1 MEGVL
6 ASFIVAADGVR
17 LREQT
22 ENTSEDPTLSCR
34 NTTVS
39 LGIREISCQR
49 SQETAA
55 LKVEKKA

>member
-6 ASFIVAADGVR
+6 VVATDGVT

-22 ENTSEDPTLSCR
+22 ENTSEDRTLSCR
-34 NTTVS
+34 NMTVS

-49 SQETAA
+49 SRETAA